1 MKNVNYPIIINYRDR
16 LTTTKKMVEDLF
28 KLNKNSRIHII
39 DNASTYVPLLEWY
52 EVIKDRVTIHKYH
65 NVGHLALWSTG
76 MIKSFAD
83 EWLCYTDSD
92 IELNSYMPLDYQD
105 VLLDVAIKYNINKVG
120 LALRIDDLPKHYIY
134 KDVVLRDQEGQWIN
148 KIEGLLDAYLCEIDT
163 TFALIRNN
171 NEQQYK
177 AIRLAG
183 NFTCRHMP
191 WYVDLDN
198 LDDEEQ
204 YFIKNY
210 DLGFNT
216 QWTKKHKNYICQI
229 N

>member
-1 MKNVNYPIIINYRDR
+1 
-16 LTTTKKMVEDLF
+16 
-28 KLNKNSRIHII
+28 
-39 DNASTYVPLLEWY
+39 
-52 EVIKDRVTIHKYH
+52 
-65 NVGHLALWSTG
+65 
-76 MIKSFAD
+76 
-83 EWLCYTDSD
+83 
-92 IELNSYMPLDYQD
+92 MPLDYQD